1 VFINIITEKG
11 EKENG
16 INICRKRTLA
26 ESIYRTVSAQLG
38 ILRQMFWNTK
48 IYYTHNIM
56 EVNYMKITDITLTTK
71 QVCDAGEGT
80 ALAVGVASGYEQADG
95 KRINNLTH
103 IKVETIMNKNR
114 YEKVTVK
121 VVEAKNALAKEQI
134 AQQES
139 LIKIEFKTL
148 LVNFIVPI
156 AVSMLRH
163 AVLMVWR

>member
-1 VFINIITEKG
+1 
-11 EKENG
+11 
-16 INICRKRTLA
+16 
-26 ESIYRTVSAQLG
+26 
-38 ILRQMFWNTK
+38 
-48 IYYTHNIM
+48 
-56 EVNYMKITDITLTTK
+56 MKITDITLTTK

-80 ALAVGVASGYEQADG
+80 ALAIGVASGYKQADG
-95 KRINNLTH
+95 ERINNLTH

-121 VVEAKNALAKEQI
+121 VVETKNALTKEQI

-139 LIKIEFKTL
+139 LINIEFKTL
-148 LVNFIVPI
+148 LVSFIVPI